1 MIRSPC
7 SAIIYAGTV
16 QGDGPNTW
24 RSKYTRMNCTLILRF
39 GTILL
44 LTCIFAG
51 CTQEPSPDIQQVPSP
66 TVSPVISPFRDIS
79 PSPEPEIL
87 ESTIEPILPVTPLP
101 LTDPYLGPVS
111 LPHENMQVSVDVVKD
126 PIYKIITATFTGG
139 KGQKL
144 VRSVEVRT
152 ITPDGEITSKYLTNR
167 VGDEVLFQGTAGNDR
182 VAVLVSYLSG
192 DVYKIYDETL
202 SGSRIGQITPMIT
215 QTPKIQETRQVP
227 SPLLIPDGPV
237 TFPPDNLSVLIDV
250 GKDPIFNVITITFL
264 GGHGQGIIGTIPV
277 HVVLSDGTMVSKE
290 LDSRIGAITEIQGTK
305 GLDRVVVGV
314 VFKSGDRYTIFD
326 EQVSGRR

>member
-1 MIRSPC
+1 
-7 SAIIYAGTV
+7 
-16 QGDGPNTW
+16 
-24 RSKYTRMNCTLILRF
+24 MNCTLILRF

-44 LTCIFAG
+44 LACIFAG
-51 CTQEPSPDIQQVPSP
+51 CTQESSPDVKQAPSP
-66 TVSPVISPFRDIS
+66 TVSPVVSPARDLPLS
-79 PSPEPEIL
+79 SESQTPESVMKP
-87 ESTIEPILPVTPLP
+87 TLPVTPLP
-101 LTDPYLGPVS
+101 LTDPYPGPVS
-111 LPHENMQVSVDVVKD
+111 LPHKNLQVSVDVVKD

-144 VRSVEVRT
+144 VKAVEVRT
-152 ITPDGEITSKYLTNR
+152 ITPDGEITSKDLTNR

-202 SGSRIGQITPMIT
+202 SGSRIGQITPIIT
-215 QTPKIQETRQVP
+215 VTPEIQETIQTP

-237 TFPPDNLSVLIDV
+237 TLPPDNLSVLIDV
-250 GKDPIFNVITITFL
+250 RKDPIFNVITITFL

-277 HVVLSDGTMVSKE
+277 HAVLSDGTMVSEE

-305 GLDRVVVGV
+305 GPDRVVVGV
-314 VFKSGDRYTIFD
+314 VFKSGDRYKIFD